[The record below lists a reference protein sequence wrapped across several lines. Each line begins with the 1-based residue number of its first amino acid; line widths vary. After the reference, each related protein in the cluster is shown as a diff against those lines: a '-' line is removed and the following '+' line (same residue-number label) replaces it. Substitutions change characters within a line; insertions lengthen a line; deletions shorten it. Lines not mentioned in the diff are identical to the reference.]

1 MKEIIK
7 QQKQTADYI
16 ESISKRHVTFS
27 CIISIIVTILYFYG
41 FICNIKM
48 TLPHVMVF
56 STLLLTMVSICFS
69 LMPVMQNR
77 KYTKEMIEHWLTIKE
92 KYYQDIQNS
101 VLLCVGVVI
110 TSLCILVIKV
120 EPYIIF
126 KIIMTPLGLFLFAN
140 MLITCVS
147 SFTITFLYFKSEIYI
162 QS

>member
-1 MKEIIK
+1 MKKIIK

-16 ESISKRHVTFS
+16 EGISKRNVIFS
-27 CIISIIVTILYFYG
+27 CITAILITILYFRG
-41 FICNIKM
+41 FICNIKT

-56 STLLLTMVSICFS
+56 SALLLTMVSICFS

-77 KYTKEMIEHWLTIKE
+77 KYTKEMIEHWLTIKD
-92 KYYQDIQNS
+92 KYYRDIQNS

-110 TSLCILVIKV
+110 TSLCILVIKI

-147 SFTITFLYFKSEIYI
+147 SFTVTFLYFKSELYN
-162 QS
+162 QN